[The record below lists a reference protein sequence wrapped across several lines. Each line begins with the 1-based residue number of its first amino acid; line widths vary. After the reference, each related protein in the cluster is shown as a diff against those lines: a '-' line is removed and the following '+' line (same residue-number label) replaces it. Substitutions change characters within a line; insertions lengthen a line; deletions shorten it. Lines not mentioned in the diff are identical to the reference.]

1 MTTRLFHKEG
11 LFFPETSLICT
22 DSVEVEEK
30 YGGSHIMAYPIIIFQ
45 NLKYLLCPLSYLHNL
60 TFRW

>member
-30 YGGSHIMAYPIIIFQ
+30 YGGSHIMAYQ
-45 NLKYLLCPLSYLHNL
+45 RLG
-60 TFRW
+60 